1 MPPKKASRPSLKKEG
16 QYIKSDKETT
26 ITKYFASGSACSA
39 ADDYRKRSLT
49 VVMKKQDI
57 HSKIL
62 YPFPMRSL
70 KRESLSNQVF
80 EQIKEMIVRGEI
92 PAGKRMIESK
102 IAESMGISRTPVR
115 EAVHKLE
122 AEGLLNSLPK
132 GGYAVRGLDISDIE
146 ETFEIR
152 SILESF
158 ASYLAA
164 HRHSNKEIVPLEE
177 KIEEFQRYLDNH
189 NLKELTRINT
199 EFHDLLYALSRSP
212 RLVKMIHNLRDEIY
226 FLRKI
231 ILRSVDMACLSNK
244 DHREIIKAIKKREA
258 KKVERLVRDHILRG
272 KEFVINEIKKG
283 TTDVNQY
290 YV

>member
-1 MPPKKASRPSLKKEG
+1 VFNVMEK
-16 QYIKSDKETT
+16 QET
-26 ITKYFASGSACSA
+26 
-39 ADDYRKRSLT
+39 
-49 VVMKKQDI
+49 
-57 HSKIL
+57 HSKRL
-62 YPFPMRSL
+62 DPFPIRSL
-70 KRESLSNQVF
+70 KRENLSNQVF
-80 EQIKEMIVRGEI
+80 EQIKEMIVRGTI
-92 PAGKRMIESK
+92 PAGKRMIESE

-122 AEGLLNSLPK
+122 AEGLLNPLPK
-132 GGYAVRGLDISDIE
+132 GGYVVRGLDISDIE

-177 KIEEFQRYLDNH
+177 KMEEFQRYLDKH
-189 NLKELTRINT
+189 DLKELARINT
-199 EFHDLLYALSRSP
+199 EFHELLYTLSRSP

-231 ILRSVDMACLSNK
+231 ILRSVDMARLSNK

-283 TTDVNQY
+283 NTDVNQY

>member
-1 MPPKKASRPSLKKEG
+1 ME
-16 QYIKSDKETT
+16 
-26 ITKYFASGSACSA
+26 
-39 ADDYRKRSLT
+39 
-49 VVMKKQDI
+49 KQDI
-57 HSKIL
+57 HSKRSD
-62 YPFPMRSL
+62 PFPIRSL
-70 KRESLSNQVF
+70 KRENLSYQVF

-92 PAGKRMIESK
+92 PAGKRMIESE

-122 AEGLLNSLPK
+122 AEGLLKPLPK
-132 GGYAVRGLDISDIE
+132 GGYVVRGLDICDIE

-164 HRHSNKEIVPLEE
+164 QRHSNKEIVPLEE
-177 KIEEFQRYLDNH
+177 KIEEFQGYLDKH
-189 NLKELTRINT
+189 DLKELARINT
-199 EFHDLLYALSRSP
+199 EFHELLYALSRSP

-231 ILRSVDMACLSNK
+231 ILHSVDMAHLSNN
-244 DHREIIKAIKKREA
+244 DHKEIIKAIKRREA

-272 KEFVINEIKKG
+272 KEFVINEIRKG
-283 TTDVNQY
+283 TIDVNQY
-290 YV
+290 YF

>member
-1 MPPKKASRPSLKKEG
+1 ME
-16 QYIKSDKETT
+16 
-26 ITKYFASGSACSA
+26 
-39 ADDYRKRSLT
+39 
-49 VVMKKQDI
+49 KQEI
-57 HSKIL
+57 HSKRL
-62 YPFPMRSL
+62 DPFPIRSL
-70 KRESLSNQVF
+70 KRENLSNQVF

-92 PAGKRMIESK
+92 PAGKRMIESE

-122 AEGLLNSLPK
+122 AEGLLNPLPK
-132 GGYAVRGLDISDIE
+132 GGYVVRGLDISDIE

-164 HRHSNKEIVPLEE
+164 HRHSDKEIVPLEE
-177 KIEEFQRYLDNH
+177 KMEEFQRYLDKH
-189 NLKELTRINT
+189 DLKELTRVNT
-199 EFHDLLYALSRSP
+199 EFHELLYALSKSP

-231 ILRSVDMACLSNK
+231 ILHSVDMAHLSNK

-272 KEFVINEIKKG
+272 KKFVINEMRKG
-283 TTDVNQY
+283 NVSINHH